1 MKIHKGPFHLNSVTS
16 KNPKYLINELAKVLE
31 SHKIYYRNM
40 TKYSLR
46 CEKDTN
52 KFEIEINSLQNH
64 DSVYIIKFSKLSGDI
79 AKSNEICSQIY
90 RALDM

>member
-1 MKIHKGPFHLNSVTS
+1 
-16 KNPKYLINELAKVLE
+16 
-31 SHKIYYRNM
+31 M

-52 KFEIEINSLQNH
+52 KFEIEINSLHNH

-79 AKSNEICSQIY
+79 AKSNEICSQLY